1 MKGVCNSV
9 IEGKVTQKVPVILL
23 RKEKFGSRRPKMD
36 HRKTALLDLKKVIF
50 IIEFVKS
57 MENDTAVW
65 KKTEFSALN

>member
-1 MKGVCNSV
+1 
-9 IEGKVTQKVPVILL
+9 
-23 RKEKFGSRRPKMD
+23 MD

-65 KKTEFSALN
+65 QKTEFSALN